1 MHFAVPKA
9 LVEAEPRP
17 LDKCDEP
24 VDRMVI
30 VMVDLL
36 LAGAAD
42 NRRTDG
48 GWLEVEAYDVP
59 LDDLGAYRHSE
70 TYQN

>member
-1 MHFAVPKA
+1 
-9 LVEAEPRP
+9 
-17 LDKCDEP
+17 
-24 VDRMVI
+24 MVI

-36 LAGAAD
+36 LAGATD